1 MTYYDYKLAGG
12 KAKLI
17 SNGTV
22 KDIRWDVND
31 DNQLELF
38 TLVEKK
44 DSDKDDEDSEPEKKM
59 VSLNPGKTWIGWASS
74 NNGGKVKINPLKEK
88 KSEEK

>member
-1 MTYYDYKLAGG
+1 M
-12 KAKLI
+12 
-17 SNGTV
+17 
-22 KDIRWDVND
+22 
-31 DNQLELF
+31 
-38 TLVEKK
+38 EKK

-88 KSEEK
+88 KSEEKEK